1 MAKRIVMKHISF
13 VVALTCVLLSS
24 ASSAFAKQGD
34 SCNDPIPLG
43 KDYSATITKPQT
55 VWYSANT
62 FDLPLAVYFK
72 TTTSNQPPIVEMD
85 FTCTPGIY
93 TDSILCSLFCKK
105 TGSGG
110 IEFDMPHKPELKV
123 TTLDDGSFAYYI
135 AMGKTYRD
143 LLLQMGIDYNV
154 VVYIKVTY
162 KSTGTMTM
170 TPDAFGNCM
179 DGGKFMHVGDTIRV
193 NANDVS
199 RHVIVPYIQ
208 WMEDSIRYVWNGTAP
223 LQLSVAT
230 DCDFDPDDNTNPRI
244 ANFEEL
250 QPKDTFKL
258 TSEQLKYYVNG
269 GDYSSE
275 AGMFFAKWHTTGT
288 GILKIERVPQAPPRG
303 GATLLRYNRATDVT
317 PSDTLVKTYAIPYT
331 WTTDTKFTTPTDH
344 VFKLYVGTDP
354 DFLPQQAIASYQFFP
369 GNEGHWLGLY
379 AAQLQQ
385 LWTKTTE
392 QYLYIKIWCTAKT
405 TITPLRWYPSDCA
418 DNDKTTYLP
427 PKNDKITVGRKETT
441 VYRLLYDLWRGGDIT
456 LQFSSNSKCQV
467 FIADTCKIS
476 TTNTSASNLINNV
489 ISLQNRNK
497 RTITAAT
504 IESWAPRVIDEDGFI
519 YIRFYTEVSGGG
531 TITLTTATPEEQDPA
546 PIVYPATSLY
556 VACGDKDQSGAQN
569 VTIKVSVEQDLTIY
583 DSASTQIADWHQN
596 PTDAPYSIKLNPGA
610 YTLVGKSEKVEI
622 LIKK

>member
-1 MAKRIVMKHISF
+1 MKHTSYI
-13 VVALTCVLLSS
+13 LLLVS
-24 ASSAFAKQGD
+24 AMLLAVTHAFAKQGD

-43 KDYSATITKPQT
+43 KDYSATISKTGT

-72 TTTSNQPPIVEMD
+72 TSTPNQPPIVEMD

-344 VFKLYVGTDP
+344 VFKLYVGKDP

-405 TITPLRWYPSDCA
+405 TITPLRWYPSSCIEDG
-418 DNDKTTYLP
+418 TTIYLP
-427 PKNDKITVGRKETT
+427 PKDTALKVNRRDDRIF
-441 VYRLLYDLWRGGDIT
+441 RLLYSLWRDGNIT
-456 LQFSSNSKCQV
+456 VKFSGATSTNPCYV
-467 FIADTCKIS
+467 LIADTCKI
-476 TTNTSASNLINNV
+476 TSNPSAANV
-489 ISLQNRNK
+489 ISTTVLRNTNIK
-497 RTITAAT
+497 TITAET
-504 IESWAPRVIDEDGFI
+504 IDSWSSRVIDEDGFI
-519 YIRFYTEVSGGG
+519 YMRIYTDKSGGG
-531 TITLTTATPEEQDPA
+531 TLTLTTTAPEEHDPL
-546 PIVYPATSLY
+546 PPVYPAASLY
-556 VACGDKDQSGAQN
+556 VACGDKDQSGAQ
-569 VTIKVSVEQDLTIY
+569 TISVKVNNEQDLVLY
-583 DSASTQIADWHQN
+583 DAASNQVDAWHQT
-596 PTDAPYSIKLNPGA
+596 PADTPHSVKLQSGN
-610 YTLVGKSEKVEI
+610 YTLVGMTEKVEI
-622 LIKK
+622 VIKK